1 MQENKSALDNI
12 IEMSVDENSESEQDQ
27 SQTPENN
34 NLDENAAYE
43 ERESGELR

>member
-1 MQENKSALDNI
+1 
-12 IEMSVDENSESEQDQ
+12 MSVDENSESEQDQ

-34 NLDENAAYE
+34 NLDENGVSE